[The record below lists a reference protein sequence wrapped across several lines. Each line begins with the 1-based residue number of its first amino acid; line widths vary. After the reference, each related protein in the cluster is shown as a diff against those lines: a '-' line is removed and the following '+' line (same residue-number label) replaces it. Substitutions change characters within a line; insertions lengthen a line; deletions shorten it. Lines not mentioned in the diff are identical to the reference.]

1 MWTETWQQTKSL
13 GSQLFAV
20 WKFDT
25 FKWILWLLCLIYGA
39 GEYISDINLLLISP
53 QKFWLVWWTSLY
65 LFCCCCGYF
74 AKQQLDFHTYRLNP
88 HLSKHHTPSPAHF
101 LYVELFFSSQ
111 GVRLVELGDLYFD
124 VSLLLWCCSLVWLT
138 QHGLCS
144 AYAPMLM
151 VAFPLATRLL
161 LAKEFK
167 HRGKDLIS
175 KSTLFTMIEWSAGYL
190 KTVESKDALVNY

>member
-101 LYVELFFSSQ
+101 LYVELFFFLT
-111 GVRLVELGDLYFD
+111 GRPPGRAGWP
-124 VSLLLWCCSLVWLT
+124 LLWRELAAVVLQPGVVDPTWPVFGLRAHANGGFPPGHQTAAGKRIQT
-138 QHGLCS
+138 Q
-144 AYAPMLM
+144 
-151 VAFPLATRLL
+151 R
-161 LAKEFK
+161 
-167 HRGKDLIS
+167 
-175 KSTLFTMIEWSAGYL
+175 
-190 KTVESKDALVNY
+190 

>member
-1 MWTETWQQTKSL
+1 MMNFSVFVL
-13 GSQLFAV
+13 LL
-20 WKFDT
+20 
-25 FKWILWLLCLIYGA
+25 LWLFCKTTIRF
-39 GEYISDINLLLISP
+39 P
-53 QKFWLVWWTSLY
+53 Y
-65 LFCCCCGYF
+65 LQV
-74 AKQQLDFHTYRLNP
+74 K
-88 HLSKHHTPSPAHF
+88 SHTPSPAHF
-101 LYVELFFSSQ
+101 LYFELFFSSQ

-175 KSTLFTMIEWSAGYL
+175 KSTLFTMIE
-190 KTVESKDALVNY
+190 